1 MKKIIPWLKANKG
14 EIARLAVLG
23 LTMINQFLAMHGKS
37 PLPISNDDLNYWTS
51 TGITTVVSVYTYFK
65 TNKFNVPVKTKEAIK

>member
-1 MKKIIPWLKANKG
+1 MDKIVPWLKANKG

-23 LTMINQFLAMHGKS
+23 LTLVNQLLAMGGKS

-51 TGITTVVSVYTYFK
+51 TGITTVVSVWTFFK
-65 TNKFNVPVKTKEAIK
+65 QNKFNVPTKKEVTK

>member
-1 MKKIIPWLKANKG
+1 MNKIMPWLKANKG

-23 LTMINQFLAMHGKS
+23 LAMINQFLAMRGKS

-65 TNKFNVPVKTKEAIK
+65 TNKFSVPDKTKEAVK